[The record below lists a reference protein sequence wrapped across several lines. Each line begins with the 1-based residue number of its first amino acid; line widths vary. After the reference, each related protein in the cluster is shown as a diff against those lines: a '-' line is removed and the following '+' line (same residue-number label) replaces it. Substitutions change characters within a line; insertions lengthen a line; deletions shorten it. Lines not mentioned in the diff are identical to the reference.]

1 MAPSSLWA
9 TRPIH
14 RDIETVFRAAGLY
27 YDRRKTSYRRKGI
40 PLANVVGISELAQSV
55 GAILLQEPD
64 HARARPAT
72 RYFQERGNHDKV
84 FSERY
89 NIHVFGVCARIKKK
103 IDAFL
108 RINERDRGHRNN
120 LLFYV
125 MMVATSLALRTPKP
139 RHDKIATLDVDKKL
153 DEGLL
158 KEALDFVRPIYDKH
172 GADDKAAKGTEMVS
186 EIKAELRKRFGRKT
200 KH

>member
-1 MAPSSLWA
+1 MP
-9 TRPIH
+9 
-14 RDIETVFRAAGLY
+14 GL
-27 YDRRKTSYRRKGI
+27 
-40 PLANVVGISELAQSV
+40 
-55 GAILLQEPD
+55 
-64 HARARPAT
+64 RPAT

-84 FSERY
+84 FSARY

-186 EIKAELRKRFGRKT
+186 EIKAELRKGSGVNKTLITSCYVLFGRGIT
-200 KH
+200 YRIVRLAPCPLGGDSRIVSTFGANSACITWQQSGILWSGPG

>member
-1 MAPSSLWA
+1 M
-9 TRPIH
+9 
-14 RDIETVFRAAGLY
+14 
-27 YDRRKTSYRRKGI
+27 
-40 PLANVVGISELAQSV
+40 
-55 GAILLQEPD
+55 
-64 HARARPAT
+64 
-72 RYFQERGNHDKV
+72 
-84 FSERY
+84 
-89 NIHVFGVCARIKKK
+89 CARIKKK